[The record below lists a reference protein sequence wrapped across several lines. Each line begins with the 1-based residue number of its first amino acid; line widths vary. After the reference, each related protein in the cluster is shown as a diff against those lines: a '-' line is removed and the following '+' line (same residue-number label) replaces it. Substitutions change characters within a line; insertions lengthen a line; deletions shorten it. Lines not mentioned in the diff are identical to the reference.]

1 MRYTVTKFGGASVT
15 GTAQITAV
23 AKLLSRRAAK
33 GENIVAVV
41 SAEKSHTDRLSAEM
55 REMTGSPADATR
67 DFLLATGEMRSAALL
82 AAALQKAGTPAQV
95 VAPWALFHTDAVFGD
110 ATIEHVSVSP
120 LKACF
125 AKGILP
131 VVPGFIGSTALGSL
145 TTLGR
150 GGSDYSA
157 VALGVALRA
166 DCVELHKAEVDGIYD
181 ADPNSNASARRFA
194 VLTHEEAVELASNG
208 AKVLNIKAAKLAQ
221 LHKVPVW
228 VLPTFRAGEGTKI
241 LSAPRHQNRRAC
253 ETLRLK
259 WSAAPATT
267 ETCSA

>member
-15 GTAQITAV
+15 GAAQINAV
-23 AKLLSRRAAK
+23 AKLLSRRVAR

-55 REMTGSPADATR
+55 REMTESPDAATR

-82 AAALQKAGTPAQV
+82 AAALRKAGTPAQV
-95 VAPWALFHTDAVFGD
+95 VAPWVVFHTDDVFGD
-110 ATIEHVSVSP
+110 ATVQHVSVTP
-120 LKACF
+120 LKRCF
-125 AKGILP
+125 AQGILP
-131 VVPGFIGSTALGSL
+131 VVPGFIGVSPSGSL

-181 ADPNSNASARRFA
+181 ADPNSHASARRFA
-194 VLTHEEAVELASNG
+194 VLTHEEAVDLASKG
-208 AKVLNIKAAKLAQ
+208 AKVLNLKAACLAQ
-221 LHKVPVW
+221 LHQVPVW
-228 VLPTFRAGEGTKI
+228 VLPTFKAGEGTKI
-241 LSAPRHQNRRAC
+241 LARRRQPQHHAC
-253 ETLRLK
+253 DTIQVEG
-259 WSAAPATT
+259 WAARQELPLEA
-267 ETCSA
+267 